1 MKKYDRLIF
10 VSNSDTCRGPMAEAI
25 LKSKFLLSELEVESR
40 GLVVLFPEPV
50 NQKAE
55 AILASHGLTMKDHT
69 AKMLE
74 KLQGEGHIYG
84 LDVDPI
90 ESAKTKKR
98 LEEKGFGPD
107 ILTVKLENFANIDK
121 VAEEAG
127 KFDFVLADLGV
138 SSMQIDNPDRGFT
151 FKAEGPLDLRM
162 NPEKG
167 ISAAER
173 LRDIPKKSLPA
184 C

>member
-25 LKSKFLLSELEVESR
+25 LKSKFLISELEVESR

-74 KLQGEGHIYG
+74 QEDFDERTLILVMEDALKQRIFQEHENVQNTWQLSEYIKEET
-84 LDVDPI
+84 DVTEPVGG
-90 ESAKTKKR
+90 S
-98 LEEKGFGPD
+98 
-107 ILTVKLENFANIDK
+107 
-121 VAEEAG
+121 
-127 KFDFVLADLGV
+127 LADYGACYELLDSMI
-138 SSMQIDNPDRGFT
+138 SSLVVVLN
-151 FKAEGPLDLRM
+151 EEELL
-162 NPEKG
+162 
-167 ISAAER
+167 
-173 LRDIPKKSLPA
+173 

>member
-74 KLQGEGHIYG
+74 QEDFGERTLILVMEDALKQRIFQEHENVQNTWQLSEYIKEET
-84 LDVDPI
+84 DVTEPVGG
-90 ESAKTKKR
+90 S
-98 LEEKGFGPD
+98 
-107 ILTVKLENFANIDK
+107 
-121 VAEEAG
+121 
-127 KFDFVLADLGV
+127 LADYGACYELLDCMI
-138 SSMQIDNPDRGFT
+138 SSLVVVLN
-151 FKAEGPLDLRM
+151 EEELL
-162 NPEKG
+162 
-167 ISAAER
+167 
-173 LRDIPKKSLPA
+173 

>member
-74 KLQGEGHIYG
+74 QEDFDERTLILVMEDALKQRIFQEHENVQNTWQLSEYIKGET
-84 LDVDPI
+84 DVTEPVGG
-90 ESAKTKKR
+90 S
-98 LEEKGFGPD
+98 
-107 ILTVKLENFANIDK
+107 
-121 VAEEAG
+121 
-127 KFDFVLADLGV
+127 LADYGACYELLDCMI
-138 SSMQIDNPDRGFT
+138 SSLVVVLN
-151 FKAEGPLDLRM
+151 EEELL
-162 NPEKG
+162 
-167 ISAAER
+167 
-173 LRDIPKKSLPA
+173 

>member
-40 GLVVLFPEPV
+40 GLVVIFPEPV

-74 KLQGEGHIYG
+74 QEDFDERTLILVMEDALKQRIFQEHENVQNTWQLSEYIKEET
-84 LDVDPI
+84 DVTEPVGG
-90 ESAKTKKR
+90 S
-98 LEEKGFGPD
+98 
-107 ILTVKLENFANIDK
+107 
-121 VAEEAG
+121 
-127 KFDFVLADLGV
+127 LADYGACYELLDCMI
-138 SSMQIDNPDRGFT
+138 SSLVVVLN
-151 FKAEGPLDLRM
+151 EEELL
-162 NPEKG
+162 
-167 ISAAER
+167 
-173 LRDIPKKSLPA
+173 

>member
-10 VSNSDTCRGPMAEAI
+10 VSYSDTCRGPMAEAI

-74 KLQGEGHIYG
+74 QEDFDERTLILVMEDALKQRIFQEHENVQNTWQLSEYIKEET
-84 LDVDPI
+84 DVTEPVGG
-90 ESAKTKKR
+90 S
-98 LEEKGFGPD
+98 
-107 ILTVKLENFANIDK
+107 
-121 VAEEAG
+121 
-127 KFDFVLADLGV
+127 LADYGACYELLDCMI
-138 SSMQIDNPDRGFT
+138 SSLVVVLN
-151 FKAEGPLDLRM
+151 EEELL
-162 NPEKG
+162 
-167 ISAAER
+167 
-173 LRDIPKKSLPA
+173 

>member
-74 KLQGEGHIYG
+74 REDFDERTLILVMEDALKQRIFQEHENVQNTWQLSEYIKEET
-84 LDVDPI
+84 DVTEPVGG
-90 ESAKTKKR
+90 S
-98 LEEKGFGPD
+98 
-107 ILTVKLENFANIDK
+107 
-121 VAEEAG
+121 
-127 KFDFVLADLGV
+127 LADYGACYELLDCMI
-138 SSMQIDNPDRGFT
+138 SSLVVVLN
-151 FKAEGPLDLRM
+151 EEELL
-162 NPEKG
+162 
-167 ISAAER
+167 
-173 LRDIPKKSLPA
+173 

>member
-74 KLQGEGHIYG
+74 QEDFDERTLILVMEDALKQRIFQEHENVQNTWQLSEYI
-84 LDVDPI
+84 
-90 ESAKTKKR
+90 K
-98 LEEKGFGPD
+98 EETNVTEPVGGS
-107 ILTVKLENFANIDK
+107 
-121 VAEEAG
+121 
-127 KFDFVLADLGV
+127 LADYGACYELLDSMI
-138 SSMQIDNPDRGFT
+138 SSLVVVLN
-151 FKAEGPLDLRM
+151 EEELL
-162 NPEKG
+162 
-167 ISAAER
+167 
-173 LRDIPKKSLPA
+173 

>member
-40 GLVVLFPEPV
+40 GLVVLFPVPV
-50 NQKAE
+50 NQKSE

-74 KLQGEGHIYG
+74 QEDFDERTLILVMEDALKQRIFQEHENVQNTWQLSEYIKEET
-84 LDVDPI
+84 DVTEPVGG
-90 ESAKTKKR
+90 S
-98 LEEKGFGPD
+98 
-107 ILTVKLENFANIDK
+107 
-121 VAEEAG
+121 
-127 KFDFVLADLGV
+127 LADYGACYELLDCMI
-138 SSMQIDNPDRGFT
+138 SSLVVVLN
-151 FKAEGPLDLRM
+151 EEELL
-162 NPEKG
+162 
-167 ISAAER
+167 
-173 LRDIPKKSLPA
+173 

>member
-74 KLQGEGHIYG
+74 QEDFDERTLILVMEDALKQRIFQEHENVQNTWQLSEYIKEET
-84 LDVDPI
+84 DVTEPVGG
-90 ESAKTKKR
+90 S
-98 LEEKGFGPD
+98 
-107 ILTVKLENFANIDK
+107 
-121 VAEEAG
+121 
-127 KFDFVLADLGV
+127 LADYGACYELLDCMI
-138 SSMQIDNPDRGFT
+138 SSLVVVL
-151 FKAEGPLDLRM
+151 KEEEPL
-162 NPEKG
+162 
-167 ISAAER
+167 
-173 LRDIPKKSLPA
+173 

>member
-74 KLQGEGHIYG
+74 QEDFDERTLILVMEDALKQRIFQEHENVQNTWQLSEYIKEET
-84 LDVDPI
+84 DVTEPVGG
-90 ESAKTKKR
+90 S
-98 LEEKGFGPD
+98 
-107 ILTVKLENFANIDK
+107 
-121 VAEEAG
+121 
-127 KFDFVLADLGV
+127 LADYGACYELLDCMISSLGV
-138 SSMQIDNPDRGFT
+138 VLN
-151 FKAEGPLDLRM
+151 EEELL
-162 NPEKG
+162 
-167 ISAAER
+167 
-173 LRDIPKKSLPA
+173 

>member
-74 KLQGEGHIYG
+74 QEDFDERTLILVMEDALKQRIFQEHENVQNTWQLSEYIKEET
-84 LDVDPI
+84 DVTEPVGG
-90 ESAKTKKR
+90 S
-98 LEEKGFGPD
+98 
-107 ILTVKLENFANIDK
+107 
-121 VAEEAG
+121 
-127 KFDFVLADLGV
+127 LADYGACYELLDCI
-138 SSMQIDNPDRGFT
+138 SSLVVVLN
-151 FKAEGPLDLRM
+151 EEELL
-162 NPEKG
+162 
-167 ISAAER
+167 
-173 LRDIPKKSLPA
+173 

>member
-74 KLQGEGHIYG
+74 QEDFDERTLILVMEESRKQSIFQYHENVQNTWQLSEYIKEET
-84 LDVDPI
+84 DVTEPVGG
-90 ESAKTKKR
+90 S
-98 LEEKGFGPD
+98 
-107 ILTVKLENFANIDK
+107 
-121 VAEEAG
+121 
-127 KFDFVLADLGV
+127 LADYGACYELLDCMI
-138 SSMQIDNPDRGFT
+138 SSLVVVLN
-151 FKAEGPLDLRM
+151 EEELL
-162 NPEKG
+162 
-167 ISAAER
+167 
-173 LRDIPKKSLPA
+173 

>member
-74 KLQGEGHIYG
+74 QEDFDERTLILVMEDALKQRIFQEHENVQNTWQLSEYIKEET
-84 LDVDPI
+84 DVTEPVGG
-90 ESAKTKKR
+90 S
-98 LEEKGFGPD
+98 
-107 ILTVKLENFANIDK
+107 
-121 VAEEAG
+121 
-127 KFDFVLADLGV
+127 LADYGACYELLDCMF
-138 SSMQIDNPDRGFT
+138 SSLVVVLN
-151 FKAEGPLDLRM
+151 EEELL
-162 NPEKG
+162 
-167 ISAAER
+167 
-173 LRDIPKKSLPA
+173 

>member
-74 KLQGEGHIYG
+74 QEDFDERTLILVMEDALKQRIFQEHENVQNTWQLSEYIKEET
-84 LDVDPI
+84 DVTEPVGG
-90 ESAKTKKR
+90 S
-98 LEEKGFGPD
+98 
-107 ILTVKLENFANIDK
+107 
-121 VAEEAG
+121 
-127 KFDFVLADLGV
+127 LADYGACYELLACMI
-138 SSMQIDNPDRGFT
+138 SSLVVVLN
-151 FKAEGPLDLRM
+151 EEELL
-162 NPEKG
+162 
-167 ISAAER
+167 
-173 LRDIPKKSLPA
+173 

>member
-74 KLQGEGHIYG
+74 QEDFDERTLILVMEDALKQRIFQEHENVQHTWQLSEYIKEET
-84 LDVDPI
+84 DVTEPVGG
-90 ESAKTKKR
+90 S
-98 LEEKGFGPD
+98 
-107 ILTVKLENFANIDK
+107 
-121 VAEEAG
+121 
-127 KFDFVLADLGV
+127 LADYGACYELLDSMI
-138 SSMQIDNPDRGFT
+138 SSLVVVLN
-151 FKAEGPLDLRM
+151 EEELL
-162 NPEKG
+162 
-167 ISAAER
+167 
-173 LRDIPKKSLPA
+173 

>member
-74 KLQGEGHIYG
+74 QEDFDERTLILVMEDALKQRIFQEHENVQNTWQLSEYIKEET
-84 LDVDPI
+84 DVTEPVGG
-90 ESAKTKKR
+90 S
-98 LEEKGFGPD
+98 
-107 ILTVKLENFANIDK
+107 
-121 VAEEAG
+121 
-127 KFDFVLADLGV
+127 LADYGACYELLDCRI
-138 SSMQIDNPDRGFT
+138 SSLVVVLN
-151 FKAEGPLDLRM
+151 EEELL
-162 NPEKG
+162 
-167 ISAAER
+167 
-173 LRDIPKKSLPA
+173 

>member
-10 VSNSDTCRGPMAEAI
+10 VSNSDTCRGPMAESI

-74 KLQGEGHIYG
+74 QEDFDERTLILVMEDALKQRIFQEHENVQNTWQLSEYIKEET
-84 LDVDPI
+84 DVTEPVGG
-90 ESAKTKKR
+90 S
-98 LEEKGFGPD
+98 
-107 ILTVKLENFANIDK
+107 
-121 VAEEAG
+121 
-127 KFDFVLADLGV
+127 LADYGACYELLDSMI
-138 SSMQIDNPDRGFT
+138 SSLVVVLN
-151 FKAEGPLDLRM
+151 EEELL
-162 NPEKG
+162 
-167 ISAAER
+167 
-173 LRDIPKKSLPA
+173 

>member
-74 KLQGEGHIYG
+74 QEDFDERTLILVMEDALKQRIFQEHENVQNTWQLSEYIKEET
-84 LDVDPI
+84 DVTEPVGG
-90 ESAKTKKR
+90 S
-98 LEEKGFGPD
+98 
-107 ILTVKLENFANIDK
+107 
-121 VAEEAG
+121 
-127 KFDFVLADLGV
+127 LADYGACYELLDCMI
-138 SSMQIDNPDRGFT
+138 SSLVVV
-151 FKAEGPLDLRM
+151 LD
-162 NPEKG
+162 EK
-167 ISAAER
+167 E
-173 LRDIPKKSLPA
+173 LL

>member
-1 MKKYDRLIF
+1 MKKYDKLIF

-25 LKSKFLLSELEVESR
+25 LKSKFLLAELEIESR

-74 KLQGEGHIYG
+74 QEDFDERTLILVMEDALKQRIFQEHENVQNTWQLSEYIKEET
-84 LDVDPI
+84 DVTEPVGG
-90 ESAKTKKR
+90 S
-98 LEEKGFGPD
+98 
-107 ILTVKLENFANIDK
+107 
-121 VAEEAG
+121 
-127 KFDFVLADLGV
+127 LADYGACYELLDCMI
-138 SSMQIDNPDRGFT
+138 SSLVVVLN
-151 FKAEGPLDLRM
+151 EEELL
-162 NPEKG
+162 
-167 ISAAER
+167 
-173 LRDIPKKSLPA
+173 

>member
-69 AKMLE
+69 AKILE
-74 KLQGEGHIYG
+74 QEDFDEWTLILVMEDALKQRIFQEHENVQNTWQLSEYIKEET
-84 LDVDPI
+84 DVTEPVGG
-90 ESAKTKKR
+90 S
-98 LEEKGFGPD
+98 
-107 ILTVKLENFANIDK
+107 
-121 VAEEAG
+121 
-127 KFDFVLADLGV
+127 LADYGACYELLDCMI
-138 SSMQIDNPDRGFT
+138 SSLVVVLN
-151 FKAEGPLDLRM
+151 EEELL
-162 NPEKG
+162 
-167 ISAAER
+167 
-173 LRDIPKKSLPA
+173 

>member
-74 KLQGEGHIYG
+74 QEDFDERTLILVMDDALKQRIFQEHENVQNTWQLSEYIKEET
-84 LDVDPI
+84 DVTEPVGG
-90 ESAKTKKR
+90 S
-98 LEEKGFGPD
+98 
-107 ILTVKLENFANIDK
+107 
-121 VAEEAG
+121 
-127 KFDFVLADLGV
+127 LADYGACYELLDCMI
-138 SSMQIDNPDRGFT
+138 SSLVVVLN
-151 FKAEGPLDLRM
+151 EEELL
-162 NPEKG
+162 
-167 ISAAER
+167 
-173 LRDIPKKSLPA
+173 

>member
-55 AILASHGLTMKDHT
+55 AILASHGLPMKDHT

-74 KLQGEGHIYG
+74 QEDFDERTLILVMEDALKQRIFQEHENVQNTWQLSEYIKEET
-84 LDVDPI
+84 DVTEPVGG
-90 ESAKTKKR
+90 S
-98 LEEKGFGPD
+98 
-107 ILTVKLENFANIDK
+107 
-121 VAEEAG
+121 
-127 KFDFVLADLGV
+127 LADYGACYELLDCMI
-138 SSMQIDNPDRGFT
+138 SSLVVVLN
-151 FKAEGPLDLRM
+151 EEELL
-162 NPEKG
+162 
-167 ISAAER
+167 
-173 LRDIPKKSLPA
+173 

>member
-25 LKSKFLLSELEVESR
+25 LKRKFLLSELEVESR

-74 KLQGEGHIYG
+74 QEDFDERTLILVMEDALKQRIFQEHENVQNTWQLSEYIKEET
-84 LDVDPI
+84 DVTEPVGG
-90 ESAKTKKR
+90 S
-98 LEEKGFGPD
+98 
-107 ILTVKLENFANIDK
+107 
-121 VAEEAG
+121 
-127 KFDFVLADLGV
+127 LADYGACYELLDCMI
-138 SSMQIDNPDRGFT
+138 SSLVVVLN
-151 FKAEGPLDLRM
+151 EEELL
-162 NPEKG
+162 
-167 ISAAER
+167 
-173 LRDIPKKSLPA
+173 

>member
-55 AILASHGLTMKDHT
+55 AILASHGLTIKDHM

-74 KLQGEGHIYG
+74 QEDFDERTLILVMEDALKQRIFQEHENVQNTWQLSEYIKEET
-84 LDVDPI
+84 DVTEPVGG
-90 ESAKTKKR
+90 S
-98 LEEKGFGPD
+98 
-107 ILTVKLENFANIDK
+107 
-121 VAEEAG
+121 
-127 KFDFVLADLGV
+127 LADYGACYELLDSMI
-138 SSMQIDNPDRGFT
+138 SSLVVVLN
-151 FKAEGPLDLRM
+151 EEELL
-162 NPEKG
+162 
-167 ISAAER
+167 
-173 LRDIPKKSLPA
+173 

>member
-40 GLVVLFPEPV
+40 GLVVLFSEPV

-74 KLQGEGHIYG
+74 QEDFDERTLILVMEDALKQRIFQEHENVQNTWQLSEYIKEET
-84 LDVDPI
+84 DVTEPVGG
-90 ESAKTKKR
+90 S
-98 LEEKGFGPD
+98 
-107 ILTVKLENFANIDK
+107 
-121 VAEEAG
+121 
-127 KFDFVLADLGV
+127 LADYGACYELLDSMI
-138 SSMQIDNPDRGFT
+138 SSLVVVLN
-151 FKAEGPLDLRM
+151 EEELL
-162 NPEKG
+162 
-167 ISAAER
+167 
-173 LRDIPKKSLPA
+173 

>member
-55 AILASHGLTMKDHT
+55 AILASHWLTMKDHT

-74 KLQGEGHIYG
+74 QEDFDERTLILVMEDALKQRIFQEHENVQNTWQLSEYIKEET
-84 LDVDPI
+84 DVTEPVGG
-90 ESAKTKKR
+90 S
-98 LEEKGFGPD
+98 
-107 ILTVKLENFANIDK
+107 
-121 VAEEAG
+121 
-127 KFDFVLADLGV
+127 LADYGACYELLDCMI
-138 SSMQIDNPDRGFT
+138 SSLVVVLN
-151 FKAEGPLDLRM
+151 EEELL
-162 NPEKG
+162 
-167 ISAAER
+167 
-173 LRDIPKKSLPA
+173 

>member
-10 VSNSDTCRGPMAEAI
+10 VSNSDTCRGTMAEAI

-74 KLQGEGHIYG
+74 QEDFDERTLILVMEDALKQRIFQEHENVQNTWQLSEYIKEET
-84 LDVDPI
+84 DVTEPVGG
-90 ESAKTKKR
+90 S
-98 LEEKGFGPD
+98 
-107 ILTVKLENFANIDK
+107 
-121 VAEEAG
+121 
-127 KFDFVLADLGV
+127 LADYGACYELLDSMI
-138 SSMQIDNPDRGFT
+138 SSLVVVLN
-151 FKAEGPLDLRM
+151 EEELL
-162 NPEKG
+162 
-167 ISAAER
+167 
-173 LRDIPKKSLPA
+173 

>member
-1 MKKYDRLIF
+1 MKEYDRLIF

-25 LKSKFLLSELEVESR
+25 LKSKFLLSELEVEPR

-74 KLQGEGHIYG
+74 QEDFDERTLILVMEDALKQRIFQEHENVQNTWQLSEYIKEET
-84 LDVDPI
+84 DVTEPVGG
-90 ESAKTKKR
+90 S
-98 LEEKGFGPD
+98 
-107 ILTVKLENFANIDK
+107 
-121 VAEEAG
+121 
-127 KFDFVLADLGV
+127 LADYGACYELLDCMI
-138 SSMQIDNPDRGFT
+138 SSLVVVLN
-151 FKAEGPLDLRM
+151 EEELL
-162 NPEKG
+162 
-167 ISAAER
+167 
-173 LRDIPKKSLPA
+173 

>member
-74 KLQGEGHIYG
+74 QEDFDERTLILVMEDALKQRIFQEHENVQNTWQLSEYIKEET
-84 LDVDPI
+84 DVT
-90 ESAKTKKR
+90 E
-98 LEEKGFGPD
+98 
-107 ILTVKLENFANIDK
+107 TV
-121 VAEEAG
+121 G
-127 KFDFVLADLGV
+127 GSLADYGACYELLDCMI
-138 SSMQIDNPDRGFT
+138 SSLVVVLN
-151 FKAEGPLDLRM
+151 EEELL
-162 NPEKG
+162 
-167 ISAAER
+167 
-173 LRDIPKKSLPA
+173 

>member
-74 KLQGEGHIYG
+74 QEDFDERTLILVMEDALKQRIFQEHENVQNTWQLSEYIKEETDVTEPVGGSLADYG
-84 LDVDPI
+84 ACYELLDCMISSLDVV
-90 ESAKTKKR
+90 
-98 LEEKGFGPD
+98 LNEEE
-107 ILTVKLENFANIDK
+107 LL
-121 VAEEAG
+121 
-127 KFDFVLADLGV
+127 
-138 SSMQIDNPDRGFT
+138 
-151 FKAEGPLDLRM
+151 
-162 NPEKG
+162 
-167 ISAAER
+167 
-173 LRDIPKKSLPA
+173 